1 MNFLIKFLNN
11 PHILA
16 VNSILTVILTF
27 FTLRDKY
34 LTFPHFKIDDIKLVF
49 FKEGVL
55 SVEFEIL
62 NTSKVPFSLKNII
75 LICDKKTF
83 SPIKLNNLK
92 YFYGTGEVEKI
103 VSRKHDRDFALQ
115 HIEELKD
122 FTLQYGEYKKVAF
135 LFSTNDPDLLS
146 KKLVLLLSSRAKK
159 KKIKISDSPL
169 NTL

>member
-11 PHILA
+11 PYILA
-16 VNSILTVILTF
+16 INSILTVILAF

-34 LTFPHFKIDDIKLVF
+34 LTFPHFRIDDINLVF

-55 SVEFEIL
+55 SVEFEIV
-62 NTSKVPFSLKNII
+62 NTSKVPFSLKNVT
-75 LICDKKTF
+75 LICNKKSF
-83 SPIKLNNLK
+83 SPIKLNSHK

-103 VSRKHDRDFALQ
+103 VSRKHDKDFVSL
-115 HIEELKD
+115 HIEELED

-146 KKLVLLLSSRAKK
+146 KKPILVLLSRAKK